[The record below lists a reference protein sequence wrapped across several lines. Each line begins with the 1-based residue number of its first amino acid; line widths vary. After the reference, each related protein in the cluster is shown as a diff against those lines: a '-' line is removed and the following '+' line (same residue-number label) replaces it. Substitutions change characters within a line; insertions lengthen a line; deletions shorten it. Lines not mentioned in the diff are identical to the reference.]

1 MPNSTTGGVSYEPG
15 REPADWAGPGIPPE
29 PVPEP
34 PPARAPKSDH
44 VEYAA
49 DALGVPAED
58 AEQMTKAELVE
69 LAQAGPTP
77 DGPGTTPDPD
87 STPEPNSAASSD
99 PADAPAPRPR
109 PRPAKAE

>member
-49 DALGVPAED
+49 GALGVPAED

-69 LAQAGPTP
+69 LAQSSPTP
-77 DGPGTTPDPD
+77 DD
-87 STPEPNSAASSD
+87 STPEPNSGASSD

-109 PRPAKAE
+109 PRPAKAD

>member
-1 MPNSTTGGVSYEPG
+1 MPNSTTGGPSYEPG
-15 REPADWAGPGIPPE
+15 REPEDWSAPGIPPEPE

-34 PPARAPKSDH
+34 PAARAPKSDH

-49 DALGVPAED
+49 DTLGVPAED

-69 LAQAGPTP
+69 LAQSGPTP
-77 DGPGTTPDPD
+77 DD

-109 PRPAKAE
+109 PRPAKAD

>member
-15 REPADWAGPGIPPE
+15 REPADWAGPGIPPV

-69 LAQAGPTP
+69 LAQSGPTP
-77 DGPGTTPDPD
+77 DD
-87 STPEPNSAASSD
+87 STPEPNSAGSSD